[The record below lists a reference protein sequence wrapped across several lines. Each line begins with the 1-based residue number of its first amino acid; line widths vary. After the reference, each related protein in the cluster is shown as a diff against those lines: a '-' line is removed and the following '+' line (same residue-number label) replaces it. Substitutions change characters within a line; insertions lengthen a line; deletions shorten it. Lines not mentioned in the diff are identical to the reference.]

1 MVSKSQH
8 EKQPVVSI
16 SDVLQAAEE
25 IKPFIHRTPAVTSA
39 TADEFASTDG
49 LSLRLVM
56 KCENLQKVGAFKI
69 RGATNAIRSLLREY
83 PASKLTVVTH
93 SSGNHAQ
100 ALALAARQ
108 LDVKAHVVMPNTSPS
123 VKKAVVRGYGADVTE
138 CAPTLQAREDTL
150 AQVIDIESSKD
161 VTCKVEFVPPYDDVR
176 IIAGQGTIAV
186 EFLEQARVMGKSL
199 DVIIAPV
206 GGGGMLS
213 GVALATK
220 ALSPDVWVVGA
231 EPAGADDA
239 YRSFTSKNFQ
249 PSIEPKTVADG
260 LLTSMGKITFP
271 LILEYVDAIY
281 TVTEEQ
287 IIRAMKFVFERM
299 KIVIEPSAAVPLAV
313 ALLSQDFKNALK
325 HKFSGQSDRPLNVGI
340 VFSGGNVDL
349 SIVSKLFEE
358 VQTVV

>member
-1 MVSKSQH
+1 MASKSQH
-8 EKQPVVSI
+8 EKKPVVSI

-25 IKPFIHRTPAVTSA
+25 IKPFIHPS
-39 TADEFASTDG
+39 SDG

-69 RGATNAIRSLLREY
+69 RGATNAIRSLLREC
-83 PASKLTVVTH
+83 PASNLTVVTH

-108 LDVKAHVVMPNTSPS
+108 LGVRAHVIMPITSS
-123 VKKAVVRGYGADVTE
+123 FVKKAAVRGYGADVTE
-138 CAPTLQAREDTL
+138 CAPTLQAREDTA
-150 AQVIDIESSKD
+150 AQVIKMESSKD
-161 VTCKVEFVPPYDDVR
+161 PARKVEFVPPYDDVR

-186 EFLEQARVMGKSL
+186 EFLEQARMMDRPL

-220 ALSPDVWVVGA
+220 SLGPNVWVVGA

-239 YRSFTSKNFQ
+239 YRSFTSKKFQ

-260 LLTSMGKITFP
+260 LLTSTGEITFP

-287 IIRAMKFVFERM
+287 IIGAMKFVFERM
-299 KIVIEPSAAVPLAV
+299 KFVIEPSAAVPLAV
-313 ALLSQDFKNALK
+313 ALFSQDFKKSLK
-325 HKFSGQSDRPLNVGI
+325 HMFSCQSDRLLNVGI

-349 SIVSKLFEE
+349 SIVSKLFDQ
-358 VQTVV
+358 V